1 MAITRTR
8 KFPFASLSSFN
19 ALLPDF
25 ARCEDKFLK
34 FNGQPVEMHLI
45 VNNSSTVDYELVTGF
60 KKVLHGI
67 LYNETDDAAV
77 TDVVI
82 TPKAGT
88 PGTAVLTGTLT
99 ASKNYLVL
107 IIGTN
112 E

>member
-8 KFPFASLSSFN
+8 QFPFASLLSFI
-19 ALLPDF
+19 ALFRDF
-25 ARCEDKFLK
+25 ARTEDKELR
-34 FNGQPVEMHLI
+34 FNGHPVEMHLI
-45 VNNSSTVDYELVTGF
+45 VNNTSTVDYELVTGF
-60 KKVLHGI
+60 KKVFTGI
-67 LYNETDDAAV
+67 AYNETDD
-77 TDVVI
+77 TDATTIVI

-107 IIGTN
+107 IVGTN